1 MKRQISWLIILSVV
15 GVPLIA
21 SALSRSIG
29 RDIEFRRAT
38 TRKRA
43 EAIRK
48 VIRNENYEFVDGIV
62 SYWPP
67 DWGTRLSFKGDA
79 AKLNSF
85 ISELRELKGIGMR
98 LVLYRGR
105 DDESRR
111 DSAWQLDYSHA
122 RPNQVTIYLNLN
134 APELD
139 FYKIKFPEWPSN

>member
-1 MKRQISWLIILSVV
+1 MDRFVTWLVMPEAGHQTSTRSMVVDEPSPISCC
-15 GVPLIA
+15 
-21 SALSRSIG
+21 
-29 RDIEFRRAT
+29 
-38 TRKRA
+38 
-43 EAIRK
+43 
-48 VIRNENYEFVDGIV
+48 
-62 SYWPP
+62 
-67 DWGTRLSFKGDA
+67 KGDA
-79 AKLNSF
+79 PKLNSF